1 MTPCDRCKRMHDGFT
16 CEGPAEKVCVT
27 LPAGVYA
34 RMVEAVP
41 WGERS
46 GWIARLIEKEL
57 AS

>member
-1 MTPCDRCKRMHDGFT
+1 MTPCDQCKRMHDGYV
-16 CEGPAEKVCVT
+16 CAGPAEKVEVY
-27 LPAGVYA
+27 LPAGLHA
-34 RMVEAVP
+34 LLVEAVP